1 MSLWYD
7 VKKKIYAS
15 SPNDNWYISYI
26 KKMCDKLNS
35 TLSARISNHISAIA
49 ERHTASDIDYSE
61 GKTVRQALDEE
72 ISARENADAS
82 NQTKIEQSISQLQSE
97 YKAADNTLKQSLI
110 AEDSPLR
117 SEIESTAI
125 TLRQEFND
133 AVTEKSN
140 VLTAAD
146 TQLQTQISELDNTKV
161 DEIELERLKYY
172 GDNDIV
178 PSDESYFTVD
188 ESGTI
193 IIGLSDT
200 GITQTELVIPY
211 VINGILITQICENCF
226 LANKSITKVI
236 IPNSVTSIGYEAFA
250 TCTSL
255 TDVQVSNSVNSI
267 SSGLFKEC
275 TLLSSVNIPEGV
287 INIYSEAFLGCTSLS
302 SINIPDSVT
311 EIGTDAFSDCTSLS
325 SINIPDSVKT
335 IEIGAFGGCTSL
347 VNVKV
352 PNSTKYM
359 VTSMFSGCT
368 SLKNITIPD
377 SVIDIE
383 PNAFWSCTSLTKVNI
398 PNGVTSIGS
407 TAFENCPN
415 LTIYC
420 EQGSYA
426 ETFAKENNI
435 PVVYTDINESYVK
448 NARPYIEN
456 TIPTS
461 GELSLNTIYD
471 IGIQSDLTLIL
482 PTAEVGNFI
491 QVDFLSG
498 ATATTLT
505 VSAASSALL
514 SDYDFTPEPNMI
526 YSLFFDYGVL
536 AFDETTQSNI
546 YGWRFSFAEYTYTP
560 DESEG

>member
-1 MSLWYD
+1 MSFNPKNPIYSPEVSSDPSSPPTGTRGLYPKSDGWYD
-7 VKKKIYAS
+7 IDDNGKFKKILV
-15 SPNDNWYISYI
+15 DT
-26 KKMCDKLNS
+26 DE
-35 TLSARISNHISAIA
+35 TLETDSKNIIGAIN
-49 ERHTASDIDYSE
+49 EV
-61 GKTVRQALDEE
+61 K
-72 ISARENADAS
+72 
-82 NQTKIEQSISQLQSE
+82 
-97 YKAADNTLKQSLI
+97 
-110 AEDSPLR
+110 
-117 SEIESTAI
+117 
-125 TLRQEFND
+125 
-133 AVTEKSN
+133 
-140 VLTAAD
+140 
-146 TQLQTQISELDNTKV
+146 NTKV

-172 GDNDIV
+172 GDKDIV
-178 PSDESYFTVD
+178 PSDESYFTVNATG
-188 ESGTI
+188 ET
-193 IIGLSDT
+193 IIGLTDA

-211 VINGILITQICENCF
+211 VINGILITQIGDNCF

-426 ETFAKENNI
+426 ETYAKENNI
-435 PVVYTDINESYVK
+435 PVIYTDINESYVK
-448 NARPYIEN
+448 NTRPYIEN

-471 IGIQSDLTLIL
+471 IGVQNDLTLIL

-498 ATATTLT
+498 ATAATLT
-505 VSAASSALL
+505 VSASSSALL
-514 SDYDFTPEPNMI
+514 SDYNFTPEPNMI

-546 YGWRFSFAEYTYTP
+546 YGWRFNFAEYTYTP
-560 DESEG
+560 NGSEG